1 MNSARHVI
9 KRNLNPR
16 FLSWMASYD
25 VASTIHQSLEVGV
38 GPGDSEGVEL
48 YGVEGAKVIAVLEA
62 RLNAEYDAI
71 VDAHRPPHWPCEP
84 LR

>member
-1 MNSARHVI
+1 VLAASLYV
-9 KRNLNPR
+9 
-16 FLSWMASYD
+16 FLTLISWFNWHPMRWRALSISPY
-25 VASTIHQSLEVGV
+25 
-38 GPGDSEGVEL
+38 
-48 YGVEGAKVIAVLEA
+48 VEGAKVIAALEA